1 MAADAGHKHDLGHS
15 HGHGHHHAHVPSGAD
30 AEKRIRVVLVIT
42 FTFMV
47 LEAAGGFISG
57 SLALIADAGHMFT
70 DVAALLLALAAIRLG
85 RRPGD
90 ARRTFG
96 YRRLEVL
103 AAFTNG
109 ILLVILTI
117 WIVVEAVLRFF
128 QPVAILSDT
137 MLAVA
142 LAGLLANGVSLYLLS
157 RGEKGSLNLK
167 AAWLHVLGDALG
179 SIGAVGA
186 ALIIRFTGWLP
197 IDPIL
202 SLVMS
207 VVILRSAVAITR
219 QAAHILLEGTP
230 EHLDRDEILEAVKA
244 LPEIADAHHL
254 HLWSVSNDA
263 TFATLHIV
271 PAEGVAPAQA
281 TRLVRGL
288 LADDYAV
295 GHTTVEAD
303 LEIRREPGSGS

>member
-1 MAADAGHKHDLGHS
+1 MAGEQAHKHETGDGHRHS
-15 HGHGHHHAHVPSGAD
+15 HVPSGAD
-30 AEKRIRVVLVIT
+30 AEKRIRIVLAIT
-42 FTFMV
+42 FCFMV

-109 ILLVILTI
+109 VLLIILTI
-117 WIVVEAVLRFF
+117 WIVVEAILRFF

-137 MLAVA
+137 MLIVA
-142 LAGLLANGVSLYLLS
+142 LAGLAANAVSLYLLS
-157 RGEKGSLNLK
+157 RGDKGSLNLK

-186 ALIIRFTGWLP
+186 ALVIRFTGWVP

-202 SLVMS
+202 SLVLS
-207 VVILRSAVAITR
+207 VVILRSAVAIVR

-230 EHLDRDEILEAVKA
+230 DHLDRDAILEAVKA
-244 LPEIADAHHL
+244 LPQVANAHHL

-271 PAEGVAPAQA
+271 PAAGVAPAEA
-281 TRLVRGL
+281 VRAVRRC
-288 LADDYAV
+288 LAEDYAV
-295 GHTTVEAD
+295 GHTTVEAE
-303 LEIRREPGSGS
+303 LEDEEGPGNAS